1 MGDDN
6 NTHGFTQDDNGVWP
20 DSGNT
25 PTNSTGDPG
34 KDFDGLTW
42 KQIEAAIL
50 GGGSMAPGQ
59 DQADQAYSNVNW
71 QSLQAAAGVFQTTQ
85 LSLSVV
91 AEAIQKQVEALA
103 GDDGPWKGTAATNFK
118 GMMNDM
124 AAKFSGL
131 VHQITD
137 GSSGGRNIPNQL
149 ANSAAYLQW
158 AQNTLRYIDSY
169 YAQQVIARGKVLNDG
184 RAYISQFP
192 DAVEMMT
199 NDMRQVGNQLSGK
212 YHSFSVASYTAP
224 PPATP
229 PPGADVPPP
238 PPPPEAPPPPD
249 IPPPADAPPPPA
261 IPPPPG
267 GDTGGGGGGDVP
279 PPELPPPPGDTGGGG
294 GGGTPPPLS
303 SAEIPPPPG
312 GDSGLG
318 GGGGGTPPPFQSLA
332 ALSQPPGGSN
342 GPGGLGD
349 VPPPSLDGP
358 PGDVGAGGGALP
370 PLTSPSLTPPP
381 SGTGG
386 KDDPKAGGLGDI
398 KPPALDGP
406 PGDTGAGGL
415 GDIKAPSFDS
425 APGDV
430 GAGGGAGG
438 VNGLG
443 DLKSPAL
450 GNPPGAGGLNGLG
463 ANALNP
469 ADVPSSLQDP
479 KAGGGFTSPMGGGMP
494 MMPPGG
500 MGGGMNPAGSER
512 PDSAGLLGGVDKPW
526 TSSLPDGLG
535 DPSALTD
542 APALKSASWSAP
554 PGDVGGAG
562 GVGDVGAGGGADVPD
577 PGGIKG
583 LDPSQLQGP
592 GDLSSSPN
600 GGQQPGVPGA
610 GMPMMPPGGMG
621 GGLNP
626 SSAERPDSA
635 GLLGGVDAPWDSALP
650 DGLGDPSSFGET
662 PALESASWSA
672 PPGDVGG
679 AGGAGDIGGG
689 ADAVDPGG
697 IKGLDP
703 SQLQA
708 PGGLSS
714 SNGGQQAIPGAGMP
728 MMPPGGMG
736 GGMNP
741 TSAERPDSAGLLGG
755 VDAPWDSALPDG
767 LGDPSSFGE
776 TPALESASWSA
787 PPGDVGGA
795 GGLGD
800 LGSGS
805 VDPGG
810 IKGLD
815 ANQLRAPG
823 EPSSNGGQQ
832 AIPGAGM
839 PMMPPGGMGG
849 GANPPSAER
858 PDSAGL
864 LGGVNAPWT
873 PDAPTGIGDPTS
885 VGETPALGAASW
897 SSPVTSAGGVGGDI
911 AASWSS
917 PDGETP
923 ASWSAP
929 EPGSPV
935 TPLGGVGEPPSA
947 GAPVAPAGGLGE
959 PPALGAASWSSPV
972 AGTPG
977 TPAAG
982 APVTPAKGIG
992 GSPASWSSPAAGTP
1006 LTPPG
1011 GVGGGVPTTGDR
1023 PDSAGLL
1030 GGVDT
1035 PWTSEATASG
1045 DPVTAGAM
1053 PMMPPPTTPPDSGA
1067 AAERPDSA
1075 GLLGGQ
1081 AEAWATADTP
1091 GEPDPGTGTPRGWAT
1106 AVPVSGWGSAP
1117 VEKSATDDDVRVE
1130 VVRPVDTHEDTSAWD
1145 VGTAEF
1151 LPGLLPFA
1159 PPAEEEQ
1166 DAGTDLVERSDE
1178 PWRPAEDEPRGT
1190 YQRIRVGDGEFI
1202 PDELPTCGDGPAMET
1217 EAEAPEPEPEEPEE
1231 EERTMADLLSQ
1242 DDSAWGRS
1250 ASRPSGV
1257 LE

>member
-20 DSGNT
+20 DSSNT

-59 DQADQAYSNVNW
+59 DQADQAYGNVNW

-85 LSLSVV
+85 MSLAVV
-91 AEAIQKQVEALA
+91 AEAVQKQVEALA
-103 GDDGPWKGTAATNFK
+103 GEDGPWKGTAATNFK

-124 AAKFSGL
+124 ASKFQGL
-131 VHQITD
+131 VHQISD

-229 PPGADVPPP
+229 PPVDVPPP

-267 GDTGGGGGGDVP
+267 GSGGGGGGDVP

-318 GGGGGTPPPFQSLA
+318 GDGGGTPPPFQNLA
-332 ALSQPPGGSN
+332 VAPPPGAGGDSGTG
-342 GPGGLGD
+342 GPGGPGDLGAIN
-349 VPPPSLDGP
+349 PPSLDGP

-370 PLTSPSLTPPP
+370 PLTSPNLTPPP
-381 SGTGG
+381 SGAGG
-386 KDDPKAGGLGDI
+386 KDDQKAGGLGDI
-398 KPPALDGP
+398 KPPALDSP
-406 PGDTGAGGL
+406 PGDVGAGGL
-415 GDIKAPSFDS
+415 GDIKSPSFDS

-438 VNGLG
+438 LNGLG

-562 GVGDVGAGGGADVPD
+562 GVGDVGGAGGVGDVGGGALD

-583 LDPSQLQGP
+583 LDPSQLQAP
-592 GDLSSSPN
+592 GDLSSSN
-600 GGQQPGVPGA
+600 GGQQQGMPGS

-621 GGLNP
+621 GGMNP
-626 SSAERPDSA
+626 TGAERPDSA

-679 AGGAGDIGGG
+679 AGGAGDVGGLG
-689 ADAVDPGG
+689 AGVSDPGG

-714 SNGGQQAIPGAGMP
+714 SNGGQQQGMPGSGMP

-741 TSAERPDSAGLLGG
+741 TGAERPDSAGLLGG
-755 VDAPWDSALPDG
+755 VDAPWTADVPDG

-776 TPALESASWSA
+776 TPALQSASWSA
-787 PPGDVGGA
+787 PPSDVGGA
-795 GGLGD
+795 GD
-800 LGSGS
+800 LGGADA

-810 IKGLD
+810 VKGLD
-815 ANQLRAPG
+815 ASQLQAPG
-823 EPSSNGGQQ
+823 GLSSANSPQQQ
-832 AIPGAGM
+832 AFPGSGM

-849 GANPPSAER
+849 GANPSGAER

-864 LGGVNAPWT
+864 LGGIDAPWT
-873 PDAPTGIGDPTS
+873 PDAPTGVGDPTS

-897 SSPVTSAGGVGGDI
+897 SSPASWAAPSTGDSTPAAPGMPMTPPGGMGGGANPPGAERPDSAGLLGSVDAAWTPDTPSGTGDPT
-911 AASWSS
+911 SV
-917 PDGETP
+917 GET
-923 ASWSAP
+923 
-929 EPGSPV
+929 
-935 TPLGGVGEPPSA
+935 
-947 GAPVAPAGGLGE
+947 
-959 PPALGAASWSSPV
+959 PALGAASWSH
-972 AGTPG
+972 
-977 TPAAG
+977 PA
-982 APVTPAKGIG
+982 
-992 GSPASWSSPAAGTP
+992 
-1006 LTPPG
+1006 PPG
-1011 GVGGGVPTTGDR
+1011 GVGGGIPAAPR
-1023 PDSAGLL
+1023 
-1030 GGVDT
+1030 VDT
-1035 PWTSEATASG
+1035 PRTPEAPPA
-1045 DPVTAGAM
+1045 AGPGVPAM
-1053 PMMPPPTTPPDSGA
+1053 PMMPPPMTPPDNGA
-1067 AAERPDSA
+1067 TAERPDSA
-1075 GLLGGQ
+1075 GLLGGDSS
-1081 AEAWATADTP
+1081 AWATADTP
-1091 GEPDPGTGTPRGWAT
+1091 GEPDPGAGTPRGWAT
-1106 AVPVSGWGSAP
+1106 AVPVSGWGTAP
-1117 VEKSATDDDVRVE
+1117 VGKSTSDDHDDDVRIS
-1130 VVRPVDTHEDTSAWD
+1130 VVRPVESSEDTSAWD

-1151 LPGLLPFA
+1151 LPGLLPFGAVA
-1159 PPAEEEQ
+1159 P
-1166 DAGTDLVERSDE
+1166 AGESEVDVSTDIVERSDE
-1178 PWRPAEDEPRGT
+1178 PWRPAEDEPRET
-1190 YQRIRVGDGEFI
+1190 YRRIRVGDGEFI
-1202 PDELPTCGDGPAMET
+1202 PDELPTCGDGPALGT
-1217 EAEAPEPEPEEPEE
+1217 EAEAPEPEPEEEPEE

-1242 DDSAWGRS
+1242 DDSAWGRP